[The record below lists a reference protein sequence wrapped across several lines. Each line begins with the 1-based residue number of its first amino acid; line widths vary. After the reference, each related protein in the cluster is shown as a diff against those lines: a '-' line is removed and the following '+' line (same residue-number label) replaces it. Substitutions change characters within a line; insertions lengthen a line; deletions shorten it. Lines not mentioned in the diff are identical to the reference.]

1 MLRIYIMFDEIGGG
15 VQFRMFMAAPFGH
28 GILVEHLL
36 RGFRAFGQCS
46 W

>member
-1 MLRIYIMFDEIGGG
+1 MFDEVGGG
-15 VQFRMFMAAPFGH
+15 VQFRVYMVVLFGYGKLLSH
-28 GILVEHLL
+28 LVSHLL